1 MAYIN
6 VDHSKFEAAASA
18 IETYLDR
25 MKTKMNTASGEIT
38 KLSAAWQGDD
48 FNQFK
53 AQWEKVTAGDS
64 TYSEMRKS
72 FEAYAK
78 FLRFA
83 AQKYKDAQ
91 IDAINRANSLPRW

>member
-6 VDHSKFEAAASA
+6 VDHSKLEAAASA
-18 IETYLDR
+18 IETYLDQ
-25 MKTKMNTASGEIT
+25 MKTKMNTASGEVT
-38 KLSAAWQGDD
+38 KLSASWKGDD
-48 FNQFK
+48 YTHFK
-53 AQWEKVTAGDS
+53 AQWDKVTSDDS

-72 FEAYAK
+72 FESYAE
-78 FLRFA
+78 FLKFA